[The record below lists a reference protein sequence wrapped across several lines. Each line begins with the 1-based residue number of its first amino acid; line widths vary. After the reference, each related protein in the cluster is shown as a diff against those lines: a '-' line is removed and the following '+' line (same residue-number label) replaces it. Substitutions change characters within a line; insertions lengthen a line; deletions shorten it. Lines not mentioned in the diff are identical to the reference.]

1 MKIKLQKEAK
11 ITDSNLSACRIT
23 LGESESNKLERLRE
37 GAIKKLKNCGL
48 MGDNFDF
55 YWQDN
60 DGDLTII
67 VDNDDLSV
75 ALTEQNGPLYV
86 LFACLHSKNSIEGKS
101 S

>member
-1 MKIKLQKEAK
+1 
-11 ITDSNLSACRIT
+11 
-23 LGESESNKLERLRE
+23 
-37 GAIKKLKNCGL
+37 

-86 LFACLHSKNSIEGKS
+86 LFAFLHSKNSIEGKS